1 MSSERRPASRR
12 LCVSTALAVFAAL
25 AAIALAG
32 CNELF
37 AKSPG
42 ERLWRKH
49 CAECHGLDGS
59 GNTPGYLGEV
69 YADLLDNT
77 WRTATPDRG
86 SIDALVREGVFGKMP
101 AFDQLSREEMRDLL
115 DYLGELRGERF

>member
-1 MSSERRPASRR
+1 MTVERRSIGGSLSP
-12 LCVSTALAVFAAL
+12 STALAVLAAVL
-25 AAIALAG
+25 AIALAG
-32 CNELF
+32 CDEFL

-69 YADLLDNT
+69 YADLIDNT
-77 WRTATPDRG
+77 WRTAAPDRG
-86 SIDALVREGVFGKMP
+86 SLEAVVREGVFGKMP
-101 AFDQLSREEMRDLL
+101 AFDKLSREEMRELL
-115 DYLGELRGERF
+115 DYLAKLRGESF